1 MVQRTGAK
9 PDEHLARPCLGVGD
23 VLVLQD
29 VGASV
34 LVDSYGFQG
43 TMSWMTGAELSRLA
57 EELGLDAVGAA
68 PVEAY
73 TETERHI
80 RERRARGLF
89 ADMQFTMA
97 RPEVSCHPEALL
109 PGARTIVSAA
119 LCYYAPAPEQPDG
132 SGRLPRY
139 TWRHAYADLREKLD
153 ALGRAL
159 GGEYRVLVDE
169 NDHVDR
175 EAAARAGVG
184 FYGKNTLLIT
194 RRHGSWVVLGTLV
207 TEAELDATPPLDADC
222 GECRL
227 CVDACPTGAL
237 DEPGVLDSTRCLSY
251 WTQSRAPIPVEY
263 RAPLGDRVY
272 GCDICQDVCPWNR
285 GVEKRRAGETHGEAF
300 VSLVDWLEA
309 DDADLRAR
317 YDRLYVP
324 RNDPRFLRRN
334 ALVAAG
340 NAGGE
345 HERAAV
351 KSYTDSE
358 DDLLREHALWALRRI
373 EERA

>member
-1 MVQRTGAK
+1 VT
-9 PDEHLARPCLGVGD
+9 H
-23 VLVLQD
+23 
-29 VGASV
+29 
-34 LVDSYGFQG
+34 
-43 TMSWMTGAELSRLA
+43 
-57 EELGLDAVGAA
+57 AA
-68 PVEAY
+68 
-73 TETERHI
+73 
-80 RERRARGLF
+80 
-89 ADMQFTMA
+89 
-97 RPEVSCHPEALL
+97 
-109 PGARTIVSAA
+109 
-119 LCYYAPAPEQPDG
+119 
-132 SGRLPRY
+132 
-139 TWRHAYADLREKLD
+139 
-153 ALGRAL
+153 
-159 GGEYRVLVDE
+159 
-169 NDHVDR
+169 
-175 EAAARAGVG
+175 
-184 FYGKNTLLIT
+184 
-194 RRHGSWVVLGTLV
+194 
-207 TEAELDATPPLDADC
+207 LDATPPIDADC

-251 WTQSRAPIPVEY
+251 WTQSRAPIPIEY

>member
-1 MVQRTGAK
+1 MVERARAQPDQDLSGA
-9 PDEHLARPCLGVGD
+9 CLGVGD
-23 VLVLQD
+23 VLVPQD

-43 TMSWMTGAELSRLA
+43 TMSSMTGAELSRLA

-80 RERRARGLF
+80 RERRDRGLF

-97 RPEVSCHPEALL
+97 KPEVSCHPETLL
-109 PGARTIVSAA
+109 AGARTVVSAA

-132 SGRLPRY
+132 TGRLPRY
-139 TWRHAYADLREKLD
+139 TWRHAYAELREKLD

-184 FYGKNTLLIT
+184 FYGKNTLMIT

-207 TEAELDATPPLDADC
+207 TEAELDATPPL
-222 GECRL
+222 
-227 CVDACPTGAL
+227 
-237 DEPGVLDSTRCLSY
+237 
-251 WTQSRAPIPVEY
+251 
-263 RAPLGDRVY
+263 GDRLRRVPPLRRRVP
-272 GCDICQDVCPWNR
+272 DR
-285 GVEKRRAGETHGEAF
+285 GARRAGRPRLDALPLLLDAVTHADPGRVQGAARGPRLRLRHLPGRLPVEPRRREAPRRRAARRG
-300 VSLVDWLEA
+300 LRLA
-309 DDADLRAR
+309 RRLARGRRRGAAHALRPPLRPAQRPALPPPQRAR
-317 YDRLYVP
+317 
-324 RNDPRFLRRN
+324 RR
-334 ALVAAG
+334 
-340 NAGGE
+340 GE
-345 HERAAV
+345 RG
-351 KSYTDSE
+351 
-358 DDLLREHALWALRRI
+358 R
-373 EERA
+373 

>member
-1 MVQRTGAK
+1 VVQGARAK
-9 PDEHLARPCLGVGD
+9 ANEHLARPRLGVGSI
-23 VLVLQD
+23 LVPED

-43 TMSWMTGAELSRLA
+43 TMSSMTGAELSRLA
-57 EELGLDAVGAA
+57 DELGLDAVGAA
-68 PVEAY
+68 PVAAY
-73 TETERHI
+73 TGTEHHI
-80 RERRARGLF
+80 RERRERGLF

-97 RPEVSCHPEALL
+97 KPEVSCHPETLL
-109 PGARTIVSAA
+109 PGARTVVSAA
-119 LCYYAPAPEQPDG
+119 LSYYAPGPEQPAG
-132 SGRLPRY
+132 TGRLPRY
-139 TWRHAYADLREKLD
+139 TWRDAYAELREKLD

-175 EAAARAGVG
+175 EGAFRSGVG

-207 TEAELDATPPLDADC
+207 TEAMLEATPPLGTDC

-227 CVDACPTGAL
+227 CIDACPTGAL

-251 WTQSRAPIPVEY
+251 WTQSRASIPVEF
-263 RAPLGDRVY
+263 REPLEDRVY

-285 GVEKRRAGETHGEAF
+285 GVERRRADEEHGEAF
-300 VSLVDWLEA
+300 ISLVDWLEA
-309 DDADLRAR
+309 DDADLRVR

-324 RNDPRFLRRN
+324 RNDSRFLRRN

-340 NAGGE
+340 NVGGAP
-345 HERAAV
+345 ERAAV
-351 KSYTDSE
+351 ASYADS
-358 DDLLREHALWALRRI
+358 DDELLREHALWALDRI
-373 EERA
+373 KERS